1 MKKIIRY
8 KHPISGILGHYPAGM
23 DSEVMEAM
31 LARGSSAMDAAP
43 RTIAPVAQD
52 AVSRLT
58 DSEMAMVKEA
68 IKSVRTP
75 ARSAAPVA
83 QDRTQLLY
91 PQRSRCDSSSTFEV
105 QALQVQSRISTTNPT
120 TGETH
125 YESN

>member
-83 QDRTQLLY
+83 QDELSYFTRNDPGATL
-91 PQRSRCDSSSTFEV
+91 
-105 QALQVQSRISTTNPT
+105 QAPLKYKRYKYSP
-120 TGETH
+120 E
-125 YESN
+125 